1 MAIVGMERKKENSSA
16 AALDMPAICPAVIV
30 DIDRE
35 VPGKTPDNIWQAPT
49 HIACPRL
56 MLSIRHVW
64 MGLFAPAASPAAS
77 DFAFIQSPSH
87 ITTPPTT
94 SAVPITYKL
103 SRFLPITLVSK

>member
-1 MAIVGMERKKENSSA
+1 MVGMERKKENSSA

-35 VPGKTPDNIWQAPT
+35 VPGKPPDNIGHAPI

-64 MGLFAPAASPAAS
+64 MRLSEPAASPAAS
-77 DFAFIQSPSH
+77 ALAFIQSTSH
-87 ITTPPTT
+87 ITIPPTT

>member
-1 MAIVGMERKKENSSA
+1 MERKNENSRA
-16 AALDMPAICPAVIV
+16 AALDIPAICPAVIV

-35 VPGKTPDNIWQAPT
+35 VPGKTADNIWQAPI
-49 HIACPRL
+49 HIACSKL
-56 MLSIRHVW
+56 MLSIRQVW
-64 MGLFAPAASPAAS
+64 MRLFASAASPAAS
-77 DFAFIQSPSH
+77 DFEFIQSTSH

>member
-1 MAIVGMERKKENSSA
+1 MVGMERKKTPGA
-16 AALDMPAICPAVIV
+16 APRDIPAICPAVIV

-35 VPGKTPDNIWQAPT
+35 VPGKTPDNIWQAPI

-64 MGLFAPAASPAAS
+64 MRLFAPAVSPVAS
-77 DFAFIQSPSH
+77 DFEFIQSTSH

-103 SRFLPITLVSK
+103 SRFLPITLVRR